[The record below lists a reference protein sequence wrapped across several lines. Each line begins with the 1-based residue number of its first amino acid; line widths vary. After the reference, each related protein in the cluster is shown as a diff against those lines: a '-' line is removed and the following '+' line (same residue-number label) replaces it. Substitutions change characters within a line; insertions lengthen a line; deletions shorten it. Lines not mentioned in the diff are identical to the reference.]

1 MKVFLLALITI
12 ILISYGLYKII
23 TGFITVPSREIDKN
37 IQNMQGTEGVLD
49 DLKKLFISTPAKF
62 IARFV
67 NIDMYKRQ
75 KLSRDLERAGYKEN
89 PEEFYGCAI
98 VKAAYCVFIGVCLI
112 LLNSTLI
119 GVLTIAVSIIVY
131 LESIDKLNDKLKE
144 RNEQIMKE
152 LPTFIR
158 TYNNALRQS
167 KDFLKFAIN
176 YRQIAKPNFYYDLDV
191 LITDLKTMDEES
203 ALTRFANRINI
214 SHLSQFANAVIAS
227 NKGSDQ
233 SVYFQQ
239 LNHDMNVLAIENVKR
254 EIDKRPEKV
263 KPMTMIVVFSIF
275 ATLLYPIIMQ
285 LVGSMGVFLN

>member
-1 MKVFLLALITI
+1 M
-12 ILISYGLYKII
+12 
-23 TGFITVPSREIDKN
+23 
-37 IQNMQGTEGVLD
+37 
-49 DLKKLFISTPAKF
+49 
-62 IARFV
+62 
-67 NIDMYKRQ
+67 
-75 KLSRDLERAGYKEN
+75 
-89 PEEFYGCAI
+89 
-98 VKAAYCVFIGVCLI
+98 
-112 LLNSTLI
+112 
-119 GVLTIAVSIIVY
+119 
-131 LESIDKLNDKLKE
+131 
-144 RNEQIMKE
+144 
-152 LPTFIR
+152 
-158 TYNNALRQS
+158 
-167 KDFLKFAIN
+167 
-176 YRQIAKPNFYYDLDV
+176 

-214 SHLSQFANAVIAS
+214 SHLTQFANAVIAS